1 LCELTSTAPALKKSG
16 QNEAI
21 GRSKGGLSTKIH
33 ALVDALGNPLAFM
46 LTPGQ
51 AHDLEGADALLP
63 QMAADTLLADKAFD
77 ADKRVIEPLLA
88 AGKTAVI
95 PPKSNRKIQ
104 RDYDKETYKARHLI
118 ENFSCKLKQFRAI
131 ATRYDK
137 TARNF
142 LAAIHLAAAIT
153 WLN

>member
-1 LCELTSTAPALKKSG
+1 
-16 QNEAI
+16 
-21 GRSKGGLSTKIH
+21 LSTKIH
-33 ALVDALGNPLAFM
+33 TLVDALGNPVAFL

-63 QMAADTLLADKAFD
+63 QMQADTLVADKAFD
-77 ADKRVIEPLLA
+77 ADERVIEPLRA
-88 AGKTAVI
+88 AGKNLVI
-95 PPKSNRKIQ
+95 PPKSNRKDQ
-104 RDYDKETYKARHLI
+104 RTFDKEMYKARHLI
-118 ENFSCKLKQFRAI
+118 ENFYCKLKQYRAI

-142 LAAIHLAAAIT
+142 LAGIHLAAAVI

>member
-1 LCELTSTAPALKKSG
+1 M
-16 QNEAI
+16 
-21 GRSKGGLSTKIH
+21 STKIH
-33 ALVDALGNPLAFM
+33 ALVDALGNPLAFF

-63 QMAADTLLADKAFD
+63 QMQADMLLADKAFD
-77 ADKRVIEPLLA
+77 ADARVIEPLLA
-88 AGKTAVI
+88 AGKSPVI
-95 PPKSNRKIQ
+95 PPKSNRKVP
-104 RDYDKETYKARHLI
+104 RNFDKQMYIARHLI
-118 ENFSCKLKQFRAI
+118 ENFFCKLKQFRAI

-142 LAAIHLAAAIT
+142 LAGIHLAAAMI